1 MSADKSMRRVLVAD
15 DDANVLDA
23 YRRVLDGLTAGAGS
37 VTSELDTLSD
47 ELFGGLVAD
56 VPDALLGDVVYCR
69 QGEQAVREVEEARRC
84 GRPFAIV
91 FLDMRMP
98 PGIDGLETARR
109 IRNVDPD
116 TNIVI
121 VTGYSDHKPAEIA
134 AAVGRPERLF
144 YLLKPFDGGEL
155 QQLATA
161 LATRWSADIG
171 IAAELAGR
179 VAELEAM
186 NAKLKASE
194 ARAQAAARTDAL
206 TGLPNRTGFSEH
218 FHARARAD
226 GPDGETFSVLYLD
239 LDRFKDVNDSLGHE
253 AGDALIREFARRL
266 QAAAGVDGY
275 AARLGGDEFAV
286 LSADLAGAVRL
297 GERLIEACSTAY
309 TLGETMVQ
317 TSVSVG
323 VACSS
328 PGRPDLVEAMRRA
341 DIALYAAKAAGR
353 GVLCTFDPAMERD
366 ILGAQRLSR
375 DLALAIESDHLAM
388 HYQPLVCADGLPING
403 VEALLRW
410 HHPVRGWISPL
421 DIIEVAE
428 KSDLI
433 HKLGDWVFRRAF
445 TDSRQWPDLVTAV
458 NLSPVQFRSPTFL
471 DRLARIVEETGADP
485 ARFELEVTETVLIA
499 DLGEAAR
506 KLARLKE
513 IGFRVSLD
521 DFGSGH
527 AGFGYLNQMP
537 FDKLKIDR
545 SFIENLRVKA
555 GAEGV
560 IRSIV
565 GLAQALGLSITAEG
579 VESTEQHLFLKQ
591 AGCMQMQGFLF
602 HRPMPADALAALRN
616 TLRLLR
622 ESA

>member
-1 MSADKSMRRVLVAD
+1 MSADKTMRRVLVAD

-37 VTSELDTLSD
+37 VTSELDALSD
-47 ELFGGLVAD
+47 ELFGEFIVD
-56 VPDALLGDVVYCR
+56 VRDALLSDVVYCR
-69 QGEQAVREVEEARRC
+69 QGEQAVRAVEEARQC

-109 IRNVDPD
+109 IRRIDPD

-186 NAKLKASE
+186 NAKLTASE

-218 FHARARAD
+218 FQARARS
-226 GPDGETFSVLYLD
+226 GGMGGEAFAVLYLD

-253 AGDALIREFARRL
+253 AGDALICEFARRL
-266 QAAAGVDGY
+266 QATAGVDGY

-286 LSADLAGAVRL
+286 LSTDLARAVDL

-309 TLGETMVQ
+309 SLGETMVQ

-323 VACSS
+323 VASAG
-328 PGRPDLVEAMRRA
+328 PGQPDLVEAMRRA

-353 GVLCTFDPAMERD
+353 GVVCAFDPAMERD
-366 ILGAQRLSR
+366 VLGAQRLSR
-375 DLALAIESDHLAM
+375 DLALAIESDELAM

-421 DIIEVAE
+421 DVIEVAE

-471 DRLARIVEETGADP
+471 DRLARIVAETGADP
-485 ARFELEVTETVLIA
+485 AMFELEVTETVLIT

-560 IRSIV
+560 IHSIV

-616 TLRLLR
+616 SLRLLQ

>member
-1 MSADKSMRRVLVAD
+1 MSADKTMRRVLVAD

-37 VTSELDTLSD
+37 VTSELDALSD
-47 ELFGGLVAD
+47 ELFGEFIVD
-56 VPDALLGDVVYCR
+56 VRDALLSDVVYCR
-69 QGEQAVREVEEARRC
+69 QGEQAVRAVEEARQC

-109 IRNVDPD
+109 IRRIDPD

-186 NAKLKASE
+186 NAKLTASE

-218 FHARARAD
+218 FQARARR
-226 GPDGETFSVLYLD
+226 GGTGGEAFAVLYLD

-253 AGDALIREFARRL
+253 AGDALICEFARRL
-266 QAAAGVDGY
+266 QATAGVDGY

-286 LSADLAGAVRL
+286 LSTDLARAVDL

-323 VACSS
+323 VASAG
-328 PGRPDLVEAMRRA
+328 PGQPDLVEAMRRA

-353 GVLCTFDPAMERD
+353 GVVCAFDPAMERD
-366 ILGAQRLSR
+366 IRGAQRLSR
-375 DLALAIESDHLAM
+375 DLALAIESDELAM

-410 HHPVRGWISPL
+410 HHPVGGWISPL
-421 DIIEVAE
+421 DVIEVAE

-471 DRLARIVEETGADP
+471 DRLARIVAETGADP
-485 ARFELEVTETVLIA
+485 AMFELEVTETVLIT

-560 IRSIV
+560 IHSIV
-565 GLAQALGLSITAEG
+565 GLAHALGLSITAEG

-616 TLRLLR
+616 SLRLLQ